1 MFPFNDEFDI
11 DAKFAMAKFADNHN
25 KREKKYI
32 PGDIYSSTRKV
43 AADLILMS
51 LYNIESS
58 SFYIKKM
65 SESMGEKS
73 LDDYGA
79 GVKTYERI
87 LTQLCLGEEKSI
99 VTNRTLLK
107 YSSRMGQGQLTW
119 AYFFYALSHERCLGR
134 FGLNW
139 LQLVP
144 SIETTTMPASCDYKD
159 VLKNAVNEMVEA
171 IYDNC
176 GKDNSFMNRVDA
188 ALLSIE
194 LELGLGI
201 RRVDT
206 YQTV

>member
-11 DAKFAMAKFADNHN
+11 NSQFDMAKFADNHIKQEN
-25 KREKKYI
+25 KYI

-43 AADLILMS
+43 AADLILLS
-51 LYNIESS
+51 LYRVESS

-73 LDDYGA
+73 PEDYGA
-79 GVKTYERI
+79 GVSTYENI
-87 LTQLCLGEEKSI
+87 LAQLCLGEEKSV

-107 YSSRMGQGQLTW
+107 YSSRVGQGQLTW

-144 SIETTTMPASCDYKD
+144 SIDTATMPASCDYKD

-171 IYDNC
+171 IHNNC

-206 YQTV
+206 YQTA